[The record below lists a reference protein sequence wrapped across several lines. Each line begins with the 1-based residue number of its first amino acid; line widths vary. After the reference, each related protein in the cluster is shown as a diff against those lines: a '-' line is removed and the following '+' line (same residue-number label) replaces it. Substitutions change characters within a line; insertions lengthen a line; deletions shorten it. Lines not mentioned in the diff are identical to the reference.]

1 MRQPR
6 LWTTRGITRKI
17 PRPARASRWG
27 AVRCRGLRDFAR
39 RRQGTR
45 FLNTS
50 FPDGLNHIQP
60 GGVLAKHVR
69 TDLEV
74 ARDELMSHIHRC
86 GVLKASR
93 EQQSEWLE
101 DTMDFMA
108 ERYPSL
114 SEDDLG
120 ELQQIGQRFCQPV
133 ISRTSDAGPSEAET
147 DSEGEMVGAA

>member
-1 MRQPR
+1 M
-6 LWTTRGITRKI
+6 
-17 PRPARASRWG
+17 
-27 AVRCRGLRDFAR
+27 
-39 RRQGTR
+39 
-45 FLNTS
+45 
-50 FPDGLNHIQP
+50 
-60 GGVLAKHVR
+60 AKHVR

-74 ARDELMSHIHRC
+74 ARDELLSHIHRC

-93 EQQSEWLE
+93 EQQTEWLE

-114 SEDDLG
+114 TEDDLG

-133 ISRTSDAGPSEAET
+133 ISRVSVADEDDAET